1 MNFFSSNTEAAQDF
15 CDEVDIKE
23 AKSFGW
29 IKEHALWGPNSQ
41 ILATPAQS
49 FPELTR
55 ASQTRKHWGRE
66 CL

>member
-15 CDEVDIKE
+15 RDEVDIKA

-29 IKEHALWGPNSQ
+29 IKEHALWGPDSQ

-49 FPELTR
+49 FPELTH
-55 ASQTRKHWGRE
+55 AFPNP
-66 CL
+66 

>member
-1 MNFFSSNTEAAQDF
+1 MLSGFELYPRWVPLFR
-15 CDEVDIKE
+15 DEVDIKE

-29 IKEHALWGPNSQ
+29 IKEYAPSGPKSQ

-55 ASQTRKHWGRE
+55 AFPNP
-66 CL
+66 